1 MRTLR
6 RRPDE
11 RVELLQD
18 TELFSACSRTEIRR
32 IGSLTMFMD
41 IERDTVLVEED
52 RVGREFF
59 VVVKGTATATRQGLW
74 LAEFGPGTFFG
85 ELAMLDGGQR
95 TASVIADTDMSL
107 FVFSRAEF
115 WSLGGVAPSVA
126 SKMAI
131 ELSRRLRNADELLDE
146 ESIGAPSLRP
156 VVLRSASGG

>member
-74 LAEFGPGTFFG
+74 LANSAPEPSSGNWPCSMAGNEPRPSSPTLTCLCSCSPGRSSGP
-85 ELAMLDGGQR
+85 LAEWHR
-95 TASVIADTDMSL
+95 RWPA
-107 FVFSRAEF
+107 R
-115 WSLGGVAPSVA
+115 WPS
-126 SKMAI
+126 S
-131 ELSRRLRNADELLDE
+131 
-146 ESIGAPSLRP
+146 
-156 VVLRSASGG
+156 